1 MPTLYRKLG
10 EEIQCGKLSKNK
22 FEHKKAMITSLHES
36 FGEMIKKNLVK
47 VYWF

>member
-22 FEHKKAMITSLHES
+22 FEHKKSHDHE
-36 FGEMIKKNLVK
+36 FA
-47 VYWF
+47 